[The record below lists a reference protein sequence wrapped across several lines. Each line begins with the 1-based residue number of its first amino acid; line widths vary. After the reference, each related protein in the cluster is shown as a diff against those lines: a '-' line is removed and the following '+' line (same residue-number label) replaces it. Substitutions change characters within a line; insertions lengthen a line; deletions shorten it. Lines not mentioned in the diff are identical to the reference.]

1 MSEELATHRPLHL
14 ERLTLWWIDGG
25 VLQTADLDP
34 AAIPE
39 LREGRVVWAHWEL
52 ASLEVPAGAQPEMDD
67 FLDCLGEHGM
77 ELRQWVSNLTL
88 PGGGGGFR
96 PAPPALE
103 RGGGATLFDA
113 VASRVRADLGSAA
126 PELEDLRPIVQRTM
140 LTALAHRGLLLTV
153 RYPTTC
159 THREPTTAARLHDAD
174 TSCWRADELERSIAV
189 AHRQLSGDELH
200 SGEFLAAVTFDI
212 LREAD
217 RLRSWLVTELEELDF
232 AQLQIRG
239 EEADAKERRHEL
251 QRRYRWLLERVTE
264 LRVALE
270 WGWDERDCPSDHF
283 KGKDNVL
290 AICGLRNRQLRD
302 LYNLKQDV
310 RASLDLFSTVL
321 TQETL
326 QLTRAE
332 QQQTKE
338 ILELTRLEQKRSA
351 GLQTAVTYVSAGVL
365 VPGLV
370 ASIFD
375 ALPSIFEK
383 QPVARAAAL
392 FGAMLLSGLLTFLW
406 ARSWANDED

>member
-1 MSEELATHRPLHL
+1 MSEDLATHRPLHL

-52 ASLEVPAGAQPEMDD
+52 GSIDVPAGAQPELDD

-77 ELRQWVSNLTL
+77 ELRQWIWNLTR
-88 PGGGGGFR
+88 PEVGGGFR

-103 RGGGATLFDA
+103 RGVGATFFDT
-113 VASRVRADLGSAA
+113 VASRVRADLASTVPG
-126 PELEDLRPIVQRTM
+126 LKDQRPIVQRTM

-159 THREPTTAARLHDAD
+159 THREPTSAVRLHDAD
-174 TSCWRADELERSIAV
+174 SSCWRADDLEHSIAV
-189 AHRQLSGDELH
+189 AHRQLSTDELH

-239 EEADAKERRHEL
+239 EEPDAKQRRQDL
-251 QRRYRWLLERVTE
+251 QRRYRWLLERATE

-270 WGWDERDCPSDHF
+270 WGWDERDCPADHF
-283 KGKDNVL
+283 KGNDNVL
-290 AICGLRNRQLRD
+290 AICGLRNRQLRE

-321 TQETL
+321 TQE
-326 QLTRAE
+326 A
-332 QQQTKE
+332 
-338 ILELTRLEQKRSA
+338 LELARTEQRRTA
-351 GLQTAVTYVSAGVL
+351 GLHTAVTYVSAGVL

-370 ASIFD
+370 AGVFD
-375 ALPSIFEK
+375 ALPSIFEQ
-383 QPVARAAAL
+383 QPLARAGAL
-392 FGAMLLSGLLTFLW
+392 FGTMLVSGLGTFFW
-406 ARSWANDED
+406 ARSWTRDAD